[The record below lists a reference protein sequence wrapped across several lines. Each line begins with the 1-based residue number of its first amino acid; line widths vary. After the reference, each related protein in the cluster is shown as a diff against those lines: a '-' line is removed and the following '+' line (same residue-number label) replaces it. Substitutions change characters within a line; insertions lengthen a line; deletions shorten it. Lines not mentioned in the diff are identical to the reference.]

1 MSHPTGQDRCR
12 IENPLNTGLSPP
24 EIARQAEETLVPELK
39 TVAKTIRD
47 RMEGITS
54 CRTFEHL
61 CNACMEGF
69 NNQIRRLIHQAY
81 GFRDREHFRFKI
93 CQLPEINCE
102 KAL

>member
-12 IENPLNTGLSPP
+12 IEYPLNTGLSPP
-24 EIARQAEETLVPELK
+24 AIARQAEETLVPELK

-54 CRTFEHL
+54 CRAFEHIRY
-61 CNACMEGF
+61 ACMEGF

-81 GFRDREHFRFKI
+81 GFRELENLKLKI